1 MFFRRSYIAWWN
13 RQHRW
18 VRGDWQ
24 IIDWLKS
31 RVPGRDG
38 SDYPNPLS
46 IFNQWKIFDNL
57 RRSLIPVAIVGLLLA
72 GWFLSSEPALWSL
85 LVAGLLLWPVINS
98 LVALLLHPPPPGTR
112 FWREPRDRLLRS
124 LLAMV
129 FLPDYAGLTLNAIAR
144 VAYRRLKSHRFLLE
158 WETAQAAHQPREE
171 SGMAVCSRPFM
182 DSGHWR
188 FYCSTSSRMSDRS
201 AVLAALPF
209 LTLWILFP
217 LAVLLI
223 NRPATTIRGEY

>member
-1 MFFRRSYIAWWN
+1 MNAQLNRAFLNQRQRRCRSRGWSRSHDLLEGNHVRVALATDIELLDVFPSSYIAWWN

-31 RVPGRDG
+31 RVPSRAG

-57 RRSLIPVAIVGLLLA
+57 RRSLIPVAIIGLLLA
-72 GWFLSSEPALWSL
+72 GWFLSSKPALWSL
-85 LVAGLLLWPVINS
+85 LVVGLLLWPVINS
-98 LVALLLHPPPPGTR
+98 LVVLLLHPPPPGTR

-124 LLAMV
+124 LLMMV

-144 VAYRRLKSHRFLLE
+144 VAYRRFKSHRFLLE
-158 WETAQAAHQPREE
+158 WETAQEAHRRARNQEWQ
-171 SGMAVCSRPFM
+171 F
-182 DSGHWR
+182 
-188 FYCSTSSRMSDRS
+188 
-201 AVLAALPF
+201 VLARSCVIPQ
-209 LTLWILFP
+209 
-217 LAVLLI
+217 
-223 NRPATTIRGEY
+223 R